1 MEDIKITKPDSEKE
15 DLRNTY
21 SKRIAIANSIYQ
33 KYVDER
39 KDKLEVSVAETMDC
53 LSDLCDSC
61 YDNEPNSLS
70 RVKLLLLNGYNRL
83 LPVLYAIDREAF
95 DELMEEIK
103 KIKEY

>member
-1 MEDIKITKPDSEKE
+1 MENIKITKPDSEKE

-39 KDKLEVSVAETMDC
+39 KDELEVSVAEMMDY

-83 LPVLYAIDREAF
+83 LPVLYAVDKNAF